1 MLDVLSP
8 SLTAYLTDL
17 FAIMKDSNIHRHKIL
32 VFFNIVFMNYD
43 TKALVL
49 DKVPNMLIGAI

>member
-17 FAIMKDSNIHRHKIL
+17 FAIMKDCNTHRHKIL
-32 VFFNIVFMNYD
+32 VFFNIVLVNYD